1 MLRTFSHCW
10 NKLREEITADALYKG
25 YQIQSIVPV
34 NNVIKVNHYREQ
46 EREKEQQSSR
56 NFSELLEREKNKTR
70 RKAPEKKAPLRL
82 MGGLNQYNRK
92 AMEVCFYLSSE
103 TDYTV

>member
-10 NKLREEITADALYKG
+10 NKLREEITADALYKV

-34 NNVIKVNHYREQ
+34 NKQ

-56 NFSELLEREKNKTR
+56 SFSELLEREKNKTR